1 MLRTTTHLTC
11 ELDSAL
17 GAAWRSAGGLKK
29 FTCRAEA
36 LQYFAMLQVP
46 LTLRSGVVL
55 PNRVALAAMTNGQSQ
70 ADGLLGDDELS
81 WLESRAIGG
90 FGLVTTCAAY
100 VARDGKAWDGELGV
114 DRDECLPGLTR
125 LASAISKHGSVGMVQ
140 LFHGGVRATQ
150 RLSGEQV
157 WSASTWQEDHEGFEI
172 PRVAT
177 EADILRTIENFAAS
191 AERCEKAGFQGV
203 ELHGA
208 HGYLITQFLSPV
220 TNTRTDDW
228 GGDNAGRARF
238 AREIMRAV
246 KQRTSKKFSV
256 GIRLSIEHGGH
267 AKGLD
272 LDESLQVAS
281 WLAEDGADFIHASLW
296 RSENMTRKRPSE
308 HPIPLVRAAL
318 PKDVALIVAGNIWT
332 YEDAQLMI
340 ERGADVV
347 ALARPAI
354 PNPEWPKLAKPGF
367 VPNTLPKSPAEL
379 AAVGISPTFLGYL
392 RSFKNIVAE

>member
-1 MLRTTTHLTC
+1 MPPNHMPT
-11 ELDSAL
+11 
-17 GAAWRSAGGLKK
+17 
-29 FTCRAEA
+29 
-36 LQYFAMLQVP
+36 LQDP

-70 ADGLLGDDELS
+70 ADGLLGDDELN
-81 WLESRAIGG
+81 WLESRAAGG
-90 FGLVTTCAAY
+90 FGLITSCAAY

-114 DRDECLPGLTR
+114 DRDECIPGLTR
-125 LASAISKHGSVGMVQ
+125 LASAIKKHGSVAMVQ

-150 RLSGEQV
+150 RLSGDQV
-157 WSASTWQEDHEGFEI
+157 WSASTWTEDHKDFEV

-177 EADILRTIENFAAS
+177 EADILRAIESFAAA
-191 AERCEKAGFQGV
+191 AERCEKAGWDGV

-208 HGYLITQFLSPV
+208 HGYLITQFLSPA
-220 TNTRTDDW
+220 TNTRTDAW

-246 KQRTSKKFSV
+246 KKRVRPTFSV
-256 GIRLSIEHGGH
+256 GIRLSLEHGGY

-272 LDESLQVAS
+272 LDDSLEVAS

-296 RSENMTRKRPSE
+296 RSENMTRKRPDQ
-308 HPIPLVRAAL
+308 HPLPLLRAAL
-318 PKDVALIVAGNIWT
+318 PKEVAVIAAGNIWT
-332 YEDAQLMI
+332 YEDAQLAM

-354 PNPEWPKLAKPGF
+354 PNPEWPKHAKPGF
-367 VPNTLPKSPAEL
+367 KPNTLPKSAEEL
-379 AAVGISPTFLGYL
+379 AAVGISATFLGYL
-392 RSFKNIVAE
+392 RGFKNVVS